1 MGFDSGNNNKSTNK
15 IQLFLLIFLTKGFT
29 MSALSSSS
37 SSSSI
42 VYTLKCVQ

>member
-1 MGFDSGNNNKSTNK
+1 MGFDGGHNNKSTNK
-15 IQLFLLIFLTKGFT
+15 IQLFLLIFLTIGFT

-37 SSSSI
+37 SNSI